1 MIYSFHL
8 FDRHCHCIYSREWSH
23 KDEGAVNKSNESD
36 ASKLLF
42 GLIYSLKN
50 ISTKLGTQ
58 ANTTQSQNLLKSFAT
73 QNYRIHLYETASG
86 LRFALISDVGLD
98 NLQAVLHRI
107 YTEIYLRTV
116 VHNSLS
122 PIDFRAGEKI
132 SNSNFIL
139 EVDSLIQGL
148 SVFQ

>member
-1 MIYSFHL
+1 M
-8 FDRHCHCIYSREWSH
+8 
-23 KDEGAVNKSNESD
+23 
-36 ASKLLF
+36 
-42 GLIYSLKN
+42 
-50 ISTKLGTQ
+50 
-58 ANTTQSQNLLKSFAT
+58 KSFAT
-73 QNYRIHLYETASG
+73 QNYRIHLYETATG

-122 PIDFRAGEKI
+122 PIDFRPGEKI